1 MTVRYGARYQ
11 RWHTL
16 ELEGSDS
23 AEALR
28 RAAEL
33 IPSEV
38 LPEADLAELSVAPD
52 PESRAYP
59 GPG

>member
-16 ELEGSDS
+16 ELEGSDL

-33 IPSEV
+33 LPSEL
-38 LPEADLAELSVAPD
+38 LPEAGLAELRVAPY
-52 PESRAYP
+52 PESRASP